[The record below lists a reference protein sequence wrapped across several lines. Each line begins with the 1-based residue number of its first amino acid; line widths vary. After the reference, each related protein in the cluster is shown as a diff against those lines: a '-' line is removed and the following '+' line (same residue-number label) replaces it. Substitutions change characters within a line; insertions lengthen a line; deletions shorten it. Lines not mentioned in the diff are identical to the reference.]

1 MSKHLT
7 IAVDGPA
14 SSGKSTVAKAVAK
27 RLGLTYID
35 TGAMYRSVTLYA
47 LQSDVDLDDEVAV
60 ARLLD
65 STTITLEDGKMGQE
79 VWLNN
84 TEVTEAIRQEDVTR
98 HVSLISSYRT
108 VREKLVEQ
116 QRQMAE
122 AKDVIMDGRD
132 IGTVVLPNATQK
144 FFLKASAEE
153 RARRRTDEYKQKG
166 IQTEYEQVLADI
178 QTRDQYDSNR
188 AISPLKK
195 PHDAIVIDTTT
206 MTIDEV
212 VEAIIQNI
220 QKN

>member
-14 SSGKSTVAKAVAK
+14 SSGKSTVAKAVAN

-35 TGAMYRSVTLYA
+35 TGAMYRSITLYA
-47 LQSDVDLDDEVAV
+47 LQKNIDMEDEKAV
-60 ARLLD
+60 AHLLND
-65 STTITLEDGKMGQE
+65 VTIRFEEGSDNQH
-79 VWLNN
+79 VWLNH

-98 HVSLISSYRT
+98 QVSLISSYRS

-122 AKDVIMDGRD
+122 SKDVIMDGRD
-132 IGTVVLPNATQK
+132 IGTVVLPNATKK

-166 IQTEYEQVLADI
+166 IQVEYQQVLADI
-178 QTRDQYDSNR
+178 RARDQYDSNR

-195 PHDAIVIDTTT
+195 PHDAIVIDSTT

>member
-14 SSGKSTVAKAVAK
+14 SSGKSTVAKAVAN

-35 TGAMYRSVTLYA
+35 TGAMYRSITLYA
-47 LQSDVDLDDEVAV
+47 LQKNIDMEDEKAV
-60 ARLLD
+60 AHLLND
-65 STTITLEDGKMGQE
+65 VTIRFEEGSANQH
-79 VWLNN
+79 VWLNH

-98 HVSLISSYRT
+98 QVSLISSYRS

-122 AKDVIMDGRD
+122 SKDVIMDGRD
-132 IGTVVLPNATQK
+132 IGTVVLPNATKK

-166 IQTEYEQVLADI
+166 IQVEYQQVLADI
-178 QTRDQYDSNR
+178 QARDQYDSNR

-195 PHDAIVIDTTT
+195 PHDAIVIDSTT